1 MLSTLSAEN
10 RILTTLA
17 ALGCSELAFSRLVA
31 GIVGRTTIVKAFR
44 DSSAPFTYSVA
55 DRLSERVGQMEEL
68 AKVIAP
74 IPVDWTR
81 TDQVSN
87 ALLIRMTARA
97 ALDLGLD
104 EPELQ
109 AASNWATA
117 RIAESEAGGG
127 EHG

>member
-10 RILTTLA
+10 RILTRLA

-31 GIVGRTTIVKAFR
+31 GIVGRTAIVKAFR
-44 DSSAPFTYSVA
+44 DSTAPFTHSVA
-55 DRLSERVGQMEEL
+55 DRLIEGVGQMEEL

-81 TDQVSN
+81 TDQVAN
-87 ALLIRMTARA
+87 ALLIRLTAKA
-97 ALDLGLD
+97 ALDLGIN

-109 AASNWATA
+109 QASYWATK
-117 RIAESEAGGG
+117 RVQSGVDEDGL
-127 EHG
+127 